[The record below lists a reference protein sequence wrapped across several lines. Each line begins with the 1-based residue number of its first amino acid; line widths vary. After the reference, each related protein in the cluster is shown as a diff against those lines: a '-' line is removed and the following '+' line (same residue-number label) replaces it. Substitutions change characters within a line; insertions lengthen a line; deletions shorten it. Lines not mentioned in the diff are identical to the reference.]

1 MCPGLDSRDFFV
13 SLWTHRDFRWLW
25 IGQTTSQ
32 LASFAGQVTLPLVA
46 VTTLGTGAAQLGV
59 LRAVE
64 QAPILLF
71 SLAVGVLVDRLRFRT
86 VLVAA
91 DLGRAVVLAS
101 VPLGVALGLPFLYV
115 VAFVA
120 GTFTVC
126 FDVASMASLPQL
138 VERDQIAQGNS
149 MLETTRSAAQICGP
163 AVGGALVSLLSA
175 PIAVLAGAVLFA
187 GSSLSVSRIRSRAS
201 TPVAQHGVL
210 RQIGEG
216 LRVVVR
222 DASLR
227 AIAAATCAYQFS
239 FTALTTVYLLFLSRT
254 LGLPGAVIGLVMA
267 SFGPGVLVGSLLSA
281 WLPRRFGY
289 GRVVVFAAL
298 VSDLVMLVTSTLHGP
313 GPLTIAAL
321 ITINVLYGALS
332 QSVDVA
338 IVAIRQLVTPLRVQ
352 GRVVATINFLGLGLT
367 PIGALL
373 GGAAAGAF
381 GIRTALLAA
390 TAGLFLSPLCLTSLS
405 RSLTGR
411 V

>member
-1 MCPGLDSRDFFV
+1 M
-13 SLWTHRDFRWLW
+13 HRDFRWLW

-46 VTTLGTGAAQLGV
+46 VSTLGTGAAQLGV

-101 VPLGVALGLPFLYV
+101 VPLGLVLGLPFLYV

-175 PIAVLAGAVLFA
+175 PIAVVAGAVLFA

-201 TPVAQHGVL
+201 TPAVQHGVL

-313 GPLTIAAL
+313 GPLTIATL
-321 ITINVLYGALS
+321 IAINVLYGALS

-338 IVAIRQLVTPLRVQ
+338 VVAIRQLVTPLRVQ

-367 PIGALL
+367 PLGALL

-390 TAGLFLSPLCLTSLS
+390 TAGLFLSPLCLTRLS